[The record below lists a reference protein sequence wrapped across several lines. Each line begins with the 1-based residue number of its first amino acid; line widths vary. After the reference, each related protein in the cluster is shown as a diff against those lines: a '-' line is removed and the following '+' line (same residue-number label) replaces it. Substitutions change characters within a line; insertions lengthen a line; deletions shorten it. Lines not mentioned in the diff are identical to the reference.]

1 LPFASYFQY
10 LIYRPLSM
18 RRYEKMFPENE
29 VTQAR
34 RRLHE
39 AIVQD
44 LRQENPDSYMALAV
58 KHGVTT
64 KTIYN
69 IARANGVQRKDRR
82 QEVANGSQT
91 L

>member
-1 LPFASYFQY
+1 
-10 LIYRPLSM
+10 
-18 RRYEKMFPENE
+18 MFPENE

-44 LRQENPDSYMALAV
+44 LRQENPDSYMVLAV
-58 KHGVTT
+58 KHGVTV
-64 KTIYN
+64 KTVYN
-69 IARANGVQRKDRR
+69 IARANGLQRKDRR

-91 L
+91 V

>member
-1 LPFASYFQY
+1 MY
-10 LIYRPLSM
+10 
-18 RRYEKMFPENE
+18 PENE
-29 VTQAR
+29 ITEAR

-44 LRQENPDSYMALAV
+44 LRQENPASYMALAV

-69 IARANGVQRKDRR
+69 IARANRLQRKDRKAAAESTEKG
-82 QEVANGSQT
+82 Q
-91 L
+91 

>member
-1 LPFASYFQY
+1 
-10 LIYRPLSM
+10 
-18 RRYEKMFPENE
+18 MFPENE

-39 AIVQD
+39 AIIQD
-44 LRQENPDSYMALAV
+44 LRQENPASYMALAV
-58 KHGVTT
+58 KHGVTV

-69 IARANGVQRKDRR
+69 IARDSGLQRKDRR
-82 QEVANGSQT
+82 QEVANGSQA

>member
-1 LPFASYFQY
+1 
-10 LIYRPLSM
+10 M
-18 RRYEKMFPENE
+18 RRYENMFPENE
-29 VTQAR
+29 ITEAR

-39 AIVQD
+39 AVIQD
-44 LRQENPDSYMALAV
+44 LGQENPASYMALAV

-69 IARANGVQRKDRR
+69 IARANGLQRKDRM
-82 QEVANGSQT
+82 QEVPTGSQT